1 MKKRRNAS
9 WDGNAVQSR
18 KKGVVRAASTFIY
31 LCMISEL
38 MSLKFWIGVAV
49 YLLFLVSIIIGSVI
63 VKEKFGIDLV
73 CPALFSVVLLVFL
86 FLILIGYRS
95 NQRLNKNEMR
105 RAIAGSMIIAIVAIL
120 FFSVQLD
127 KELLTFFLGVISTV
141 IGFYFGYRK
150 TEKDFSDVPTKDEVE
165 NVIEILKEDKAYRD
179 VANDV
184 VRRAIK
190 FWGALDDETKAK
202 VKELLKLLS
211 G

>member
-1 MKKRRNAS
+1 
-9 WDGNAVQSR
+9 
-18 KKGVVRAASTFIY
+18 
-31 LCMISEL
+31 MISEL

-105 RAIAGSMIIAIVAIL
+105 RAIAGSMIIAIIAIL